1 MGKDGRER
9 PGLSIEMN
17 SIFVLLN
24 SNFPSESGDD
34 LTWGG
39 MLMLDCK
46 SEEDNDPGNCSS
58 SELYLDTSAKEEFV
72 L

>member
-1 MGKDGRER
+1 
-9 PGLSIEMN
+9 
-17 SIFVLLN
+17 
-24 SNFPSESGDD
+24 
-34 LTWGG
+34 